1 MEPAG
6 FVELTGKADRQ
17 IATLRNQGAPGA
29 AFGQIGI
36 QDNQAPNR
44 PEQRIQHV
52 TADRKRVIPSREGL
66 REAFDQ
72 AIRVVCG

>member
-17 IATLRNQGAPGA
+17 IASLRSQSAPGA
-29 AFGQIGI
+29 AFRQISI

-44 PEQRIQHV
+44 PEDRIQYV
-52 TADRKRVIPSREGL
+52 TADRKRVIRSREGL

-72 AIRVVCG
+72 AIRACRR